1 MALELS
7 DYCYLAGLAVGC
19 AIRRLQTGSRRAGAV
34 VASRR
39 TASDVLSV
47 ALSSLGMFVLPLLH
61 LATEWPKAADFVL
74 APGLSA
80 LATVMGCVLFASA
93 LWLLWRSH
101 SDLGRAWSMFP
112 EVREGQGL
120 VTSGVYTRIR
130 HPMYAA
136 HFLWALAQALLLH
149 NWIVG
154 PSMLVTM
161 IPFYFVRVRQEEGL
175 MREHFGAQ
183 YEAYAG
189 RTGRILPG
197 RRPRAQ

>member
-7 DYCYLAGLAVGC
+7 DYCYLVGLSIGC
-19 AIRRLQTGSRRAGAV
+19 VIRRVQARPRREGNV

-39 TASDVLSV
+39 TAADVFTVSLT
-47 ALSSLGMFVLPLLH
+47 SLGMFVLPLVH
-61 LATEWPKAADFVL
+61 LTTDWLEAADFLL
-74 APGLSA
+74 APGPSA
-80 LATVMGCVLFASA
+80 VATAMGCALFASA

-120 VTSGVYTRIR
+120 VTTGVYSRIR

-136 HFLWALAQALLLH
+136 HLLWALAQALLLH
-149 NWIVG
+149 NWVVG

-161 IPFYFVRVRQEEGL
+161 VPFYLVRVGQEEQL
-175 MREHFGAQ
+175 MHDHFGAR

-189 RTGRILPG
+189 RTGRLLPR

>member
-1 MALELS
+1 MAPELS
-7 DYCYLAGLAVGC
+7 DYCYLAGLSIGC
-19 AIRRLQTGSRRAGAV
+19 VVRRVQARPRRARGLI
-34 VASRR
+34 ASRR

-47 ALSSLGMFVLPLLH
+47 AFSSLGMFVLPLLH
-61 LATEWPKAADFVL
+61 LTTDWPKAADLLL
-74 APGLSA
+74 APGPSA
-80 LATVMGCVLFASA
+80 VATVMGCVLFTLA

-112 EVREGQGL
+112 EIREGQSL
-120 VTSGVYTRIR
+120 VTTGVYSRIR

-175 MREHFGAQ
+175 MREHFGAR

-189 RTGRILPG
+189 RTGRVLPG
-197 RRPRAQ
+197 RRPGAQ